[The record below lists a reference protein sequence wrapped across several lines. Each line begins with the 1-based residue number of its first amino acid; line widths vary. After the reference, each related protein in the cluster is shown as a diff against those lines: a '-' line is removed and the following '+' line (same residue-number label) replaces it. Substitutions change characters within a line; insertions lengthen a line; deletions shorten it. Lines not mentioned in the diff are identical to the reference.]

1 VLGVLATGAPPP
13 PPPPQAHS
21 SAGTK
26 TKNNAD
32 LVKKDMA
39 DILVENRSISDLTR
53 LSRTPRQTDRRPLH
67 NTQRICS
74 TVKFCG
80 YIRLW
85 QSRC

>member
-21 SAGTK
+21 SAGT
-26 TKNNAD
+26 
-32 LVKKDMA
+32 KKDMA